1 MEQAL
6 GIFMLLL
13 LFGGLVWAA
22 HFGNGLGK
30 DIARY
35 QMSKRE
41 EIWEMERRLK
51 ELERKIK

>member
-1 MEQAL
+1 MEQAI
-6 GIFMLLL
+6 GIFMLVLL
-13 LFGGLVWAA
+13 VVGCIWGA

-41 EIWEMERRLK
+41 EIWELERRLK
-51 ELERKIK
+51 DLERKAK